1 MDSEYDLII
10 VGGGIAGMTA
20 AIYAARANL
29 RTLLLEKMVCGGLVN
44 TTHVVENFPS
54 YPSINGMD
62 LMEKVRS
69 HVDTLGVTVTE
80 VVEIESL
87 DLKSDMK
94 SITTD
99 EGRFQAPA
107 IILAT
112 GRNPKKLPIESEF
125 EQIHYCAICD
135 GSPYRGKDVL
145 VVGGGNSGVDESLYL
160 LSLGVRNIL
169 LIEEFDHLLASEMA
183 CSQLKAH
190 ANVQIMPSTRI
201 KELRGTTRLESVLL
215 YDAVANTTCE
225 KKVDGIFVY
234 IGQDPQTA
242 MFQGLIDLSESGYI
256 ACGENMET
264 NLPGVFAAGDVIN
277 KKYRQITTAMND
289 GTIAALAAAKFI
301 GSHNAKI
308 RKS

>member
-87 DLKSDMK
+87 DLKGDMK
-94 SITTD
+94 SIGTD
-99 EGRFQAPA
+99 EGTFQAPA

-112 GRNPKKLPIESEF
+112 GRTPRKLPVETEF

-135 GSPYRGKDVL
+135 GSPYRDKIVI

-160 LSLGVRNIL
+160 LSLGVRSIL
-169 LIEEFDHLLASEMA
+169 LIEEFDRLLASEMA
-183 CSQLKAH
+183 CSQLKSH
-190 ANVQIMPSTRI
+190 ANVEIMTSTRI
-201 KELRGTTRLESVLL
+201 QELRGTTRLESVVL
-215 YDAVANTTCE
+215 YDAAANTICE
-225 KKVDGIFVY
+225 KRVDGIFVY
-234 IGQDPQTA
+234 IGQDPQTE
-242 MFQGLIDLSESGYI
+242 MFQGLIELSEAGYI
-256 ACGENMET
+256 IAGENMET

-289 GTIAALAAAKFI
+289 GTIAALAAARFI
-301 GSHNAKI
+301 GSRNSK
-308 RKS
+308 

>member
-1 MDSEYDLII
+1 MDTEYDLII
-10 VGGGIAGMTA
+10 IGGGIAGMTA

-54 YPSINGMD
+54 YPSINGME

-69 HVDTLGVTVTE
+69 HVDALGVTVTE
-80 VVEIESL
+80 VVEIEAL
-87 DLKSDMK
+87 DLRNDMK
-94 SITTD
+94 SIGTD

-107 IILAT
+107 VVLAT
-112 GRNPKKLPIESEF
+112 GRTPKKLPIETEL

-135 GSPYRGKDVL
+135 GSPYRGRDVL

-160 LSLGVRNIL
+160 LSLGVRNL
-169 LIEEFDHLLASEMA
+169 TLIEEFDRLLASEMA

-190 ANVQIMPSTRI
+190 ANVETMTSTRI
-201 KELRGTTRLESVLL
+201 QELRGTTRLESVVL

-225 KKVDGIFVY
+225 RKVDGIFVY
-234 IGQDPQTA
+234 IGQEPQTE
-242 MFQGLIDLSESGYI
+242 MLRGVVELSDAGYI
-256 ACGENMET
+256 VAGENMET
-264 NLPGVFAAGDVIN
+264 NLSGVFAAGDVID

-301 GSHNAKI
+301 GSHKTKTQ
-308 RKS
+308 KS

>member
-1 MDSEYDLII
+1 MDNDYDMII

-29 RTLLLEKMVCGGLVN
+29 KTLLLEKMVCGGLVN

-62 LMEKVRS
+62 LMEKVRN
-69 HVDTLGVTVTE
+69 HVDALGVAVTE

-94 SITTD
+94 TIDTD

-107 IILAT
+107 MVLAT
-112 GRNPKKLPIESEF
+112 GRTPKKLPIETEF

-135 GSPYRGKDVL
+135 GSVYRDKNVI

-160 LSLGVRNIL
+160 LSLGVRHL
-169 LIEEFDHLLASEMA
+169 LLVEEFDRLLASEMA
-183 CSQLKAH
+183 CRQLKSH
-190 ANVQIMPSTRI
+190 ANVEIMTSTRI
-201 KELRGTTRLESVLL
+201 QEIKGAHRLESVVL
-215 YDAVANTTCE
+215 YDAVTNTTCE
-225 KKVDGIFVY
+225 RKADGIFVY
-234 IGQDPQTA
+234 IGQEPQTE
-242 MFQGLIDLSESGYI
+242 MFQGLIELSEAGYI
-256 ACGENMET
+256 IAGENMET
-264 NLPGVFAAGDVIN
+264 SLPGVFAAGDVIN

-289 GTIAALAAAKFI
+289 GTIAALAAARFI
-301 GSHNAKI
+301 GNRNATS
-308 RKS
+308 RAS

>member
-1 MDSEYDLII
+1 MNNEYDLII

-20 AIYAARANL
+20 AIYGARANL

-69 HVDTLGVTVTE
+69 HVDALGVTVTE

-94 SITTD
+94 SIGTD
-99 EGRFQAPA
+99 EGTFRAPA

-112 GRNPKKLPIESEF
+112 GRTPKKLPIESEF

-135 GSPYRGKDVL
+135 GSPYRGKDVI

-183 CSQLKAH
+183 CRQLKAH
-190 ANVQIMPSTRI
+190 ANVQIMTSTRI
-201 KELRGTTRLESVLL
+201 RELRGTTRLESVVL
-215 YDAVANTTCE
+215 YDVVANTTCE
-225 KKVDGIFVY
+225 RKVDGIFVY
-234 IGQDPQTA
+234 IGQDPQTE
-242 MFQGLIDLSESGYI
+242 MFRGLIQLSDAGYI
-256 ACGENMET
+256 VCGENMET
-264 NLPGVFAAGDVIN
+264 SLPGVFAAGDVIN

-289 GTIAALAAAKFI
+289 GTIAALAAARFV
-301 GSHNAKI
+301 GNHNA
-308 RKS
+308 RTQKS

>member
-62 LMEKVRS
+62 LMEKVRN

-87 DLKSDMK
+87 DLQGKLK
-94 SITTD
+94 SIGTD

-112 GRNPKKLPIESEF
+112 GRTPKKLPIDTEF

-135 GSPYRGKDVL
+135 GSPYRGRDVL

-160 LSLGVRNIL
+160 LSLGVRNLL
-169 LIEEFDHLLASEMA
+169 LIEEFDRLLASEMA
-183 CSQLKAH
+183 CSQLKSH
-190 ANVQIMPSTRI
+190 ANVEIMTSTRI
-201 KELRGTTRLESVLL
+201 QELKGANRLDSVVL
-215 YDAVANTTCE
+215 YDAAANTTCE
-225 KKVDGIFVY
+225 RKADGIFVY
-234 IGQDPQTA
+234 IGQDPQTE
-242 MFQGLIDLSESGYI
+242 MFEGLIALSEAGYI
-256 ACGENMET
+256 VAGENMET

-301 GSHNAKI
+301 GSHNATT